1 MEKNTIKLNEEQL
14 KTIVAE
20 SVKRILSEGNFNEE
34 DLEEGWFGDK
44 WNQAKTAANT
54 FTQKTDSGMGFKDRF
69 NAAKKNWNVQGQ
81 LNDISNLQQALIQLL
96 DTKKISP
103 NTTVAQLVGGKY
115 NNNKFGTMTG
125 MAANRRG
132 QITRNGGTAN

>member
-1 MEKNTIKLNEEQL
+1 
-14 KTIVAE
+14 
-20 SVKRILSEGNFNEE
+20 
-34 DLEEGWFGDK
+34 
-44 WNQAKTAANT
+44 
-54 FTQKTDSGMGFKDRF
+54 MGFKDRF

-81 LNDISNLQQALIQLL
+81 LNDISNLQQALMQLL